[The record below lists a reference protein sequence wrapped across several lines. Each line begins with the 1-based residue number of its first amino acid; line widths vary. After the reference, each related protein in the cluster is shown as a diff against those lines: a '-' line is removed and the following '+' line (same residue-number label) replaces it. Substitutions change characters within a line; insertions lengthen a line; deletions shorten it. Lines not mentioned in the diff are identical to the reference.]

1 MMIRLDTS
9 PPNASTPPS
18 PGLALRDIHLP
29 PNPSW
34 WPPAPG
40 WWVLAVL
47 LLILVC
53 ISVFVWRRHRR
64 RNAWQRRVLDEIDML
79 AARHA
84 DDDAALAT
92 GLHQLL
98 RRAARRYDATATQQ
112 RGEQWRQTLERVPV
126 DVVTLDVLATL
137 EQRMYQPLATFDRPA
152 ALAATRHWLA
162 IALHRTPRV
171 GKEAKRA

>member
-1 MMIRLDTS
+1 MMLQST
-9 PPNASTPPS
+9 TPPPSAAPPVS
-18 PGLALRDIHLP
+18 PGLVLRDIHLP

-40 WWVLAVL
+40 WWVLAAL
-47 LLILVC
+47 LLILIGIIVL
-53 ISVFVWRRHRR
+53 IWHRR
-64 RNAWQRRVLDEIDML
+64 RRRVAWQRRALDEIDAL

-84 DDDAALAT
+84 DDDAALAA

-98 RRAARRYDATATQQ
+98 RRAARRYEPTATQQ
-112 RGEQWRQTLERVPV
+112 RGEPWRQTLEQVPV

-137 EQRMYQPLATFDRPA
+137 EQRMYQPLATFDRLA

-162 IALHRTPRV
+162 MALRRTPRM

>member
-1 MMIRLDTS
+1 
-9 PPNASTPPS
+9 
-18 PGLALRDIHLP
+18 
-29 PNPSW
+29 
-34 WPPAPG
+34 
-40 WWVLAVL
+40 VLAALV
-47 LLILVC
+47 LILVC
-53 ISVFVWRRHRR
+53 IGAFAWYRYRR
-64 RNAWQRRVLDEIDML
+64 RGAWQRRVLDEIDML

-98 RRAARRYDATATQQ
+98 RRAARRYDVTATQQ

-126 DVVTLDVLATL
+126 DVATLDVLATL
-137 EQRMYQPLATFDRPA
+137 ERRMYQPLATFDRPA

-162 IALHRTPRV
+162 AALHRTPWV